1 MVPCVASRGTVG
13 DHRQRK
19 NALAPGGA
27 TITKRT
33 AWGTVGAGTMAAAS
47 VAVLS
52 LLDDWVGDW
61 GALVWILAAF
71 LVPFVAGIAWGAGA
85 SGRRAVVAGAAVGA
99 LVVLAPGL
107 GYVLVSDPDFAGL
120 RLPLLWAV
128 FTPLAMAQ
136 GAIALPVGGSAR
148 RL

>member
-1 MVPCVASRGTVG
+1 MS
-13 DHRQRK
+13 K
-19 NALAPGGA
+19 GA

-33 AWGTVGAGTMAAAS
+33 VWGTLGVVAMGAAG
-47 VAVLS
+47 VVVVS

-61 GALVWILAAF
+61 GAVVWLVGAF
-71 LVPFVAGIAWGAGA
+71 VGPFFTGIAWGAGA
-85 SGRRAVVAGAAVGA
+85 RGRRAVVVGAAVGA

-107 GYVLVSDPDFAGL
+107 GYALAGDADLAEL

-148 RL
+148 RR

>member
-1 MVPCVASRGTVG
+1 MS
-13 DHRQRK
+13 K
-19 NALAPGGA
+19 GA

-33 AWGTVGAGTMAAAS
+33 VWGTLGVVAMGAAG
-47 VAVLS
+47 VVVVS

-61 GALVWILAAF
+61 GAVVWLVGAF
-71 LVPFVAGIAWGAGA
+71 VGPFFTGIAWGAGA
-85 SGRRAVVAGAAVGA
+85 RGRHAVVVGAAVGA

-107 GYVLVSDPDFAGL
+107 GYALAGDADLAEL

-148 RL
+148 RR

>member
-1 MVPCVASRGTVG
+1 MS
-13 DHRQRK
+13 K
-19 NALAPGGA
+19 GA

-33 AWGTVGAGTMAAAS
+33 VWGTLGVVAMGAAG
-47 VAVLS
+47 VVVVS

-61 GALVWILAAF
+61 GAVVWLVGAF
-71 LVPFVAGIAWGAGA
+71 VGPFFAGIAWGAGA
-85 SGRRAVVAGAAVGA
+85 RGRRAVAAGAAVGA

-107 GYVLVSDPDFAGL
+107 GFALAGDANL
-120 RLPLLWAV
+120 AEHRLPLLWAV

-148 RL
+148 RR

>member
-1 MVPCVASRGTVG
+1 MVPCVASRGTPA
-13 DHRQRK
+13 
-19 NALAPGGA
+19 NEGA

-33 AWGTVGAGTMAAAS
+33 VWGTLGVVAMGAAGVAS
-47 VAVLS
+47 LS

-61 GALVWILAAF
+61 GASLWLVGAF
-71 LVPFVAGIAWGAGA
+71 MGPFLTGIALGAT
-85 SGRRAVVAGAAVGA
+85 GRRAVAGGAAAGA
-99 LVVLAPGL
+99 LVVLAPSIL
-107 GYVLVSDPDFAGL
+107 YALVSDADIAGL

-148 RL
+148 RR